1 MVERNMSY
9 AAMRNIAVLLGS
21 NATHKRI
28 ASESG
33 GREATPKTSGNKAPS
48 TPMSLREFIQ
58 RRMSELDKKEC

>member
-9 AAMRNIAVLLGS
+9 AAMRNIAD
-21 NATHKRI
+21 